1 MTVVMVVQL
10 ICEYRKNKSVKFRL
24 VNCIVHGWYLDEAV
38 MGVGGAGR
46 ERKNEEEEEWRG
58 FFRTW

>member
-1 MTVVMVVQL
+1 M
-10 ICEYRKNKSVKFRL
+10 KFKL
-24 VNCIVHGWYLDEAV
+24 VNCIVHRWYLDEAV
-38 MGVGGAGR
+38 MGGGAGR

>member
-1 MTVVMVVQL
+1 M
-10 ICEYRKNKSVKFRL
+10 KFRL

>member
-1 MTVVMVVQL
+1 M
-10 ICEYRKNKSVKFRL
+10 KFKL
-24 VNCIVHGWYLDEAV
+24 VNCIVHRWYLDEAV
-38 MGVGGAGR
+38 MGGAGR

>member
-1 MTVVMVVQL
+1 M
-10 ICEYRKNKSVKFRL
+10 KFKL
-24 VNCIVHGWYLDEAV
+24 VNCIVHRWYLDEAV
-38 MGVGGAGR
+38 MGGGGAGI